1 MGAPRTIALV
11 EDHALISI
19 GFRDLVE
26 SASDLELVAM
36 VTTVAGLEEVEATI
50 DLVVLDLRL
59 NDGTSPADN
68 VAAIHRRGS
77 HVLIYTGAEDRRLI
91 QQAARSGA
99 LGLIRKS
106 AEPEVLLDAI
116 RTAANGG
123 EVFGA
128 DWAAAIDADSELQD
142 ARLSPRE
149 QEVLSL
155 YASGET
161 AVSVAQ
167 RTGLSR
173 ETVADY
179 VTRIRKKYAEAG
191 RPAHSRVDLYRRAM
205 EDGLLEGPE

>member
-1 MGAPRTIALV
+1 MNAPRTIALV
-11 EDHALISI
+11 EDHALIAL
-19 GFRDLVE
+19 GFRDLVA
-26 SASDLELVAM
+26 SASDLRLVGM
-36 VTTVAGLEEVEATI
+36 VASVADLTAITEPI

-68 VAAIHRRGS
+68 VAAVHHRGS
-77 HVLIYTGAEDRRLI
+77 QVLIYTGAEDRRLI

-116 RTAANGG
+116 RTAASGR

-128 DWAAAIDADSELQD
+128 DWAAAIDADTELQD

-167 RTGLSR
+167 RTGLAR

-191 RPAHSRVDLYRRAM
+191 RPAHSRVDLFRRAL

>member
-19 GFRDLVE
+19 GFRDLIE
-26 SASDLELVAM
+26 SASDLKLVGMVMSVDELDSID
-36 VTTVAGLEEVEATI
+36 EPI

-68 VAAIHRRGS
+68 VANVHRRGS
-77 HVLIYTGAEDRRLI
+77 QVLIYTGAEDRRLI

-106 AEPEVLLDAI
+106 AEPEVLLEAV

-123 EVFGA
+123 EVFGT
-128 DWAAAIDADSELQD
+128 DWAAAIDADTELQD

-161 AVSVAQ
+161 AYSVAQ

-191 RPAHSRVDLYRRAM
+191 RPAHSRVDLFRRAM

>member
-1 MGAPRTIALV
+1 MNAPRTIALV
-11 EDHALISI
+11 EDHALITL
-19 GFRDLVE
+19 GFRDLVA
-26 SASDLELVAM
+26 SAPDLRLVGMVASVAELDAI
-36 VTTVAGLEEVEATI
+36 TETI

-68 VAAIHRRGS
+68 VAAVHHRGS
-77 HVLIYTGAEDRRLI
+77 QVLIYTGAEDRRLI

-116 RTAANGG
+116 RTAASGR

-128 DWAAAIDADSELQD
+128 DWAAAIDADDELQD

-167 RTGLSR
+167 RTGLAR

-179 VTRIRKKYAEAG
+179 VTRIRKKYAQAG
-191 RPAHSRVDLYRRAM
+191 RPAHSRVDLFRRAL